1 MADKKMG
8 PKEAAQR
15 AMRER
20 LAEEGK
26 GRTSKIVR
34 LKGKGISGKVLSLKG
49 SKRGS

>member
-1 MADKKMG
+1 MTDNKKMG

-20 LAEEGK
+20 LAEEKTKSG
-26 GRTSKIVR
+26 KIVR